1 MTKILYVPL
10 DDRDCNYEFPWL
22 LSKMTEDIELLRPPY
37 EWMGFLKTPAKRDK
51 IWQLIF
57 EQAPF
62 CEYAILS
69 VDTLIYGNIIG
80 SRTHHYTL
88 EECSQTMDLFRQ
100 LKGQNPHLHIH
111 AFNLAARVAAYNDS
125 HEDPEYWQDFG
136 YDIWRYT
143 WLLEKQSRFHITA
156 EELQELTDLKEKIP
170 SEILDDFLTRRKT
183 NRLVNLTSVELVKE
197 NVFDILTV
205 PKDDTAEYG
214 YAALDQIAIMDKT
227 QKENLTDRVY
237 CYPGAD
243 EAGSIIFAR
252 VFGLIKH
259 HSPVFMYVTL
269 LFPEAMLFR
278 YMKIVH

>member
-51 IWQLIF
+51 IWQWIF

-100 LKGQNPHLHIH
+100 LKEQNPHLHIH

-125 HEDPEYWQDFG
+125 HEDPEYWQNFG

-143 WLLEKQSRFHITA
+143 WLLDKQSRFHITA
-156 EELQELTDLKEKIP
+156 EELQELTDLKEKI
-170 SEILDDFLTRRKT
+170 
-183 NRLVNLTSVELVKE
+183 
-197 NVFDILTV
+197 
-205 PKDDTAEYG
+205 
-214 YAALDQIAIMDKT
+214 Q
-227 QKENLTDRVY
+227 
-237 CYPGAD
+237 
-243 EAGSIIFAR
+243 
-252 VFGLIKH
+252 
-259 HSPVFMYVTL
+259 
-269 LFPEAMLFR
+269 
-278 YMKIVH
+278 

>member
-51 IWQLIF
+51 IWQWIF

-111 AFNLAARVAAYNDS
+111 ALK
-125 HEDPEYWQDFG
+125 G
-136 YDIWRYT
+136 
-143 WLLEKQSRFHITA
+143 RF
-156 EELQELTDLKEKIP
+156 
-170 SEILDDFLTRRKT
+170 
-183 NRLVNLTSVELVKE
+183 
-197 NVFDILTV
+197 
-205 PKDDTAEYG
+205 
-214 YAALDQIAIMDKT
+214 
-227 QKENLTDRVY
+227 
-237 CYPGAD
+237 
-243 EAGSIIFAR
+243 
-252 VFGLIKH
+252 
-259 HSPVFMYVTL
+259 
-269 LFPEAMLFR
+269 
-278 YMKIVH
+278 

>member
-51 IWQLIF
+51 IWQWIF

-143 WLLEKQSRFHITA
+143 WLLDKQSRFHITA

-183 NRLVNLTSVELVKE
+183 NRLVNLTSVDLVKE

-205 PKDDTAEYG
+205 PRMILRNMVMLLWIRSPSWTKHKRKISQTAYTVIQEQTKQE
-214 YAALDQIAIMDKT
+214 ALFSQ
-227 QKENLTDRVY
+227 ECSVSS
-237 CYPGAD
+237 
-243 EAGSIIFAR
+243 SITLLF
-252 VFGLIKH
+252 
-259 HSPVFMYVTL
+259 FMYVTL

>member
-51 IWQLIF
+51 IWQWIF

-143 WLLEKQSRFHITA
+143 WLLDKQSRFHITA

-183 NRLVNLTSVELVKE
+183 NRLVNLTSVDLVKE

-214 YAALDQIAIMDKT
+214 YAVDSGKDFSNFPA
-227 QKENLTDRVY
+227 V
-237 CYPGAD
+237 
-243 EAGSIIFAR
+243 
-252 VFGLIKH
+252 
-259 HSPVFMYVTL
+259 
-269 LFPEAMLFR
+269 LFCHFTVL
-278 YMKIVH
+278 